1 MAANALHPNHQSP
14 PLLADPMKFMLIM
27 PANAAMDFSRSM
39 ESVFHALKTLSGTVN
54 SVFAA
59 TVMRQSGAMESPIL
73 PITMVPALARAAILM
88 SMDFALL
95 HEDFDYG

>member
-14 PLLADPMKFMLIM
+14 LLVDLMRSMLIM
-27 PANAAMDFSRSM
+27 PVSATMVSSRSM

-59 TVMRQSGAMESPIL
+59 IVMPQNGAMESPIL
-73 PITMVPALARAAILM
+73 PIPMVPALARAAILM
-88 SMDFALL
+88 SMDFAVL